1 MPGFC
6 VLLILSFL
14 GVKCNANVVR
24 VDDYMFF
31 PDDGA
36 KAYVGETKNG
46 MILEKFYADTGA
58 NRSIFSDVRAAAS
71 FHPMKLNIGTAQ
83 GSKIMKS
90 EGVGEMILY
99 SPSGERM
106 PGFALYFRSR
116 QPSAISATL
125 V

>member
-6 VLLILSFL
+6 VLPILSFL

-46 MILEKFYADTGA
+46 MMEKFYADTGA
-58 NRSIFSDVRAAAS
+58 NRSIFL
-71 FHPMKLNIGTAQ
+71 M
-83 GSKIMKS
+83 
-90 EGVGEMILY
+90 
-99 SPSGERM
+99 
-106 PGFALYFRSR
+106 SR
-116 QPSAISATL
+116 PLPAFIR
-125 V
+125 